1 MAGTIA
7 ADTLTHSTAGSLTT
21 DYVVNGSAK
30 AWVNL
35 NGTGTPAARDSLNL
49 SSITDY
55 YTGYYGITLS
65 STMANANYS
74 IQANATWQVGISAST
89 NINIGADSGETP
101 TASLYRVRAYR
112 TNDNAS
118 YDPVYVLS
126 DVKGDLA

>member
-1 MAGTIA
+1 MSTLKVTNIAG
-7 ADTLTHSTAGSLTT
+7 LTGSSTNVMEGL
-21 DYVVNGSAK
+21 AK

-55 YTGYYGITLS
+55 YAGYYGITLS

-74 IQANATWQVGISAST
+74 IQANATWEVSVSAST
-89 NINIGADSGETP
+89 NINISGDIGAIP
-101 TASLYRVRAYR
+101 TTSLYRVRAYK

-118 YDPVYVLS
+118 YDPDYVFS